1 MTTHWIGWLLSA
13 IVLLLLFLVGWI
25 LSNPV
30 RLLIGGERTEGVVI
44 GMATS
49 PGSDGQDSLQAPI
62 VEFVTST
69 EERVRVGSRT
79 YIPSPSVRVGDA
91 VTVLYDPSDPADA
104 EILVWS
110 EFSAAGFLL
119 GFTAFIILLWIIGI
133 LVTGDSKLADPFH
146 LLPTLISHFRLDPVR
161 FPVIF
166 ILSLAIPVC
175 AIGTYV
181 HFKDAIE
188 LRSKGIK
195 GVGRVIGS
203 QLESSRLDDGSTA
216 SGEHLIIEY
225 GDSSGAAYTARR
237 SLVAWLS
244 RLKVGDVVEVI
255 YPARHPERGVVNTWD
270 EVFPPAIFFGFMT
283 LAFLVVF
290 GLVLSG
296 SILPPKND
304 PTRQEKLKT
313 SGVPAVATVI
323 EANPE
328 ARLLRFRIDKD
339 TRMPTENLDSFLSL
353 ESQLSD
359 WEPSQA
365 DARLRKGDQFRAYLD
380 SRNPSKN
387 FYIDFNDRIGY
398 NPHVKSVDEEEDE
411 E

>member
-225 GDSSGAAYTARR
+225 GDSSGASYTARR

-270 EVFPPAIFFGFMT
+270 EVYPPAIFFGFMT

>member
-79 YIPSPSVRVGDA
+79 YVPSPSVRVGDA

-270 EVFPPAIFFGFMT
+270 EVYPPAIFFGFMT

>member
-237 SLVAWLS
+237 SLA

-270 EVFPPAIFFGFMT
+270 EVYPPAIFFGFMT

>member
-1 MTTHWIGWLLSA
+1 MTTNWIGWLLSA

-79 YIPSPSVRVGDA
+79 YVPSPSVRVGDA

-270 EVFPPAIFFGFMT
+270 EVYPPAIFFGFMT